1 MPSWVQSMEPTFE
14 ARSSGL
20 AVWLAVV
27 LISLSTLAGAW
38 LARRKSRQVTALLAV
53 ASALMLVTALIDM
66 LPDAWQGAIENDVPL
81 WALGL
86 AIVFGFL
93 VITYFTRKGCGHD
106 HENAKPVGRHAPGLH
121 RQVKEVL
128 SAAVFGGMGTAAAL
142 SVHRAVEGATLAL
155 TTSAVV
161 VIALM
166 VHSTSE
172 GLALTALLDM
182 AKQRLAPWLTV
193 SCVSPAVGVLIATV
207 SPIPPQV
214 EPILIGV
221 VAGVLLRTAV
231 VGIKLAA
238 SRQKDGRLPR
248 RHLVSA
254 IALAGTLAVIIA
266 VIRWMP
272 GDQRSNQMGRAV
284 ARLPAPAA
292 SPPSAMPPLP
302 SPTPSSPL
310 DRKELRAALTT
321 GQLTLSQVFAR
332 PDKLAQGTNIGWLLR
347 GLPGHDTKALL
358 AAKGIEPT
366 RAVGDLTERQRAY
379 LLDVFSSKG

>member
-1 MPSWVQSMEPTFE
+1 MIT
-14 ARSSGL
+14 
-20 AVWLAVV
+20 
-27 LISLSTLAGAW
+27 LSTLAGAW
-38 LARRKSRQVTALLAV
+38 LARRKSRQVTALLAI

-66 LPDAWQGAIENDVPL
+66 LPDAWQGAAENSVPL

-86 AIVFGFL
+86 AILFGFL

-106 HENAKPVGRHAPGLH
+106 HESSKPAGGEHRPGLH
-121 RQVKEVL
+121 RRVKEVL

-155 TTSAVV
+155 TASAIV

-182 AKQRLAPWLTV
+182 AKQRLTPWLTV

-221 VAGVLLRTAV
+221 VAGVLLRTAI
-231 VGIKLAA
+231 VGMKLAA

-248 RHLVSA
+248 RHMVSA
-254 IALAGTLAVIIA
+254 IALAGTMAVLIA
-266 VIRWMP
+266 AMHWMP
-272 GDQRSNQMGRAV
+272 EDDQSQASLGQAM
-284 ARLPAPAA
+284 ARLPAPAP
-292 SPPSAMPPLP
+292 SPSA
-302 SPTPSSPL
+302 TPSPL
-310 DRKELRAALTT
+310 DRKQLRAALTE
-321 GQLTLSQVFAR
+321 GRISLSEVFAR
-332 PDKLAQGTNIGWLLR
+332 TDKLTKKTYIGWLLR
-347 GLPGHDTKALL
+347 GLYGDGVEDLLKAE
-358 AAKGIEPT
+358 GIEPT
-366 RAVGDLTERQRAY
+366 RTVGDLTKRQRAS
-379 LLDVFSSKG
+379 LVETVSSTRMVR